1 MKELSVEDPKVEI
14 KILAHLIACFVCLRE
29 GDSEGDSGGDQR
41 KYAKKILPKSIFN
54 VYNNS

>member
-1 MKELSVEDPKVEI
+1 VKELSVEDPKVEI

-29 GDSEGDSGGDQR
+29 GDSGGDQR